1 MSPERLEG
9 SIYSFPSDIWSLGII
24 IYEMV
29 TGKNPYPPTDKPI
42 ILNEMMR
49 KQQAPHLDSC
59 PQISLELKDFIK
71 RCLQKDPNLRSSAID
86 LLNHQFI
93 QMYNIYA
100 EDEDHIAW
108 LKEYMKERELLK
120 AKNRAIKVDLG

>member
-1 MSPERLEG
+1 MSTQTYVGTLCYMSPERLDG
-9 SIYSFPSDIWSLGII
+9 SQYSFPSDIWALGII

-49 KQQAPHLDSC
+49 KEKAPDLDNY
-59 PQISLELKDFIK
+59 PQISAELKDFIK
-71 RCLQKDPNLRSSAID
+71 RCLQMNPAHRYQAID

-93 QMYNIYA
+93 
-100 EDEDHIAW
+100 
-108 LKEYMKERELLK
+108 
-120 AKNRAIKVDLG
+120 